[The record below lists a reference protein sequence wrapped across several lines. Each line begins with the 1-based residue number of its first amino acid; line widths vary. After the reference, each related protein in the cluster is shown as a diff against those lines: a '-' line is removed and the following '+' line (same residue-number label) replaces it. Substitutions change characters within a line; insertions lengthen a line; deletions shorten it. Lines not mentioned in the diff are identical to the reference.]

1 MSLRRTRDFPGTTP
15 RPSWR
20 RTSSQSS
27 SRVPDCMRGMLVGYI
42 AHMEKATIS
51 QLKNRLSAYLKKV
64 RAGDSIL
71 ILDRDQPIAR
81 IERVAPS
88 EGPEDRLT
96 RLERS
101 GLLQRS
107 TTKVSVEKLRDP
119 VPRPERSVVEALV
132 EERRGGR

>member
-1 MSLRRTRDFPGTTP
+1 
-15 RPSWR
+15 
-20 RTSSQSS
+20 
-27 SRVPDCMRGMLVGYI
+27 
-42 AHMEKATIS
+42 MEKATIS